1 MYYVINEQISLTQQP
16 EGPFKSNLGKFA
28 DILTQQGYARKS
40 THYRILIAARFS
52 GWVEQQG
59 IKQSCVAT
67 DHCQQY
73 LHYRTQHQKARSDD
87 RFILIQF
94 LNFLRNE
101 NAIPVEILPEQKL
114 NAIQQ
119 CAQSYEQYLYE
130 VRGLTKAT
138 VINYVPFVCS
148 FLEDRFGVGSVR
160 LSSLRSSDVVKFVQ
174 CQAPRLHKKRAK
186 LMTSALR
193 SFFQYTCSSGKTSV
207 DLVGAVPIV
216 ANWSMPSI
224 PRGIQTDQVSQLL
237 AKIDQKTAAG
247 CREYAI
253 FILIARLGL
262 RLSEVTFLELGDI
275 DWNIGS
281 LNVLGK
287 GGRRHVFPLSQE
299 VGGAI
304 ATYLRNG
311 RPTSSCRRVFL
322 RTKAPIQGFRSITGI
337 SSIIRRALVR
347 YGIES
352 PTYGAHQFRHSLA
365 TEMLR
370 QGASLGEIGDVLGH
384 RSPET
389 TKIYTKVD
397 IEALRSLAPAWP
409 GGVQ

>member
-1 MYYVINEQISLTQQP
+1 MHYVINEHISLSQQP
-16 EGPFKSNLGKFA
+16 EGPFKSNLSKFA
-28 DILTQQGYARKS
+28 YLLTQQGYARKS
-40 THYRILIAARFS
+40 IHYRIRIAARFS
-52 GWVEQQG
+52 GWVGQQG

-73 LHYRTQHQKARSDD
+73 LHYRSQHRKARSDD
-87 RFILIQF
+87 RFILIHF
-94 LNFLRNE
+94 LDFLRKE
-101 NAIPVEILPEQKL
+101 NAISVEILPEQDL
-114 NAIQQ
+114 NAVQQ

-148 FLEDRFGVGSVR
+148 FLEDRFGVGSVK
-160 LSSLRSSDVVKFVQ
+160 LSSLRASDVVKFVQ
-174 CQAPRLHKKRAK
+174 CQAPRLHQKRAK

-193 SFFQYTCSSGKTSV
+193 SFFQYTCSSSKTSG
-207 DLVGAVPIV
+207 DLVAAVPIV

-237 AKIDQKTAAG
+237 AKIDRQTAVG

-262 RLSEVTFLELGDI
+262 RLSEVTFLELDDI

-281 LNVLGK
+281 LNVRCK
-287 GGRRHVFPLSQE
+287 GGRRHSFPLSHE

-304 ATYLRNG
+304 ATYLQNG
-311 RPTSSCRRVFL
+311 RPTSTCRRVFL

-370 QGASLGEIGDVLGH
+370 RGASLGEIGDVLGH
-384 RSPET
+384 CSPET

-397 IEALRSLAPAWP
+397 IEALRSLAATWP